1 MGHPCLKLFKLNLQ
15 TPFFAVVVMTS
26 IASAGPDIEVVEET
40 AATTTATTEPRSA
53 LEENILSKGKHSY
66 YYAHKNNLGV
76 GGDTKN
82 YGTPPRLLKT
92 ECKTDG
98 SEKRPLKIITDYAW
112 ADGGKKVK
120 VYVTLEGIV
129 TLTDESVE
137 LKHDKTSFCLT
148 LQNLNGMNYVLN
160 IPVLND
166 EITKA
171 TFKLKQASNKI
182 VLFLTKEN
190 EFSWYDLKKDK

>member
-1 MGHPCLKLFKLNLQ
+1 MSIKCENPQRLKLFPLA
-15 TPFFAVVVMTS
+15 PAE
-26 IASAGPDIEVVEET
+26 PT
-40 AATTTATTEPRSA
+40 AAKTTEPRSA
-53 LEENILSKGKHSY
+53 LEENIISKGKHSY

-129 TLTDESVE
+129 TLTDEDVLLSN
-137 LKHDKTSFCLT
+137 DKTSFCLK
-148 LQNLNGMNYVLN
+148 LQNLNGMDYVLN
-160 IPVLND
+160 IPVLNE

-190 EFSWYDLKKDK
+190 EFSWYDLKKDKQCG